1 MASLQS
7 VRDTKVDMVEEW
19 WRMATDT
26 LKKTVVERFC
36 CSEFGSRERRVDG
49 FGTGLGVPQISH
61 RRRKRIC
68 YILGR
73 SVALILRE
81 LPRATLEVAY
91 AGHISHPPLELCT
104 VDNVTMTK
112 DMRMVL

>member
-1 MASLQS
+1 MTA
-7 VRDTKVDMVEEW
+7 DTHKEI
-19 WRMATDT
+19 
-26 LKKTVVERFC
+26 VVERFR
-36 CSEFGSRERRVDG
+36 CSEFESWERRVDG
-49 FGTGLGVPQISH
+49 FGTGLGVPQISQ
-61 RRRKRIC
+61 RWWKRIC
-68 YILGR
+68 YIPGR

-91 AGHISHPPLELCT
+91 SVRMSHLPLELCT

>member
-1 MASLQS
+1 
-7 VRDTKVDMVEEW
+7 
-19 WRMATDT
+19 MATDT

-49 FGTGLGVPQISH
+49 FGTGLGVPQISQ

-68 YILGR
+68 YIPGC

-81 LPRATLEVAY
+81 LPRATLEVAH
-91 AGHISHPPLELCT
+91 AVQISHPPLELCT

-112 DMRMVL
+112 DLHI